1 MTVDFVKQLSKIV
14 EDYDSE
20 KSSSTFGN
28 MMNRDSRSKITELQ
42 TRCIS
47 AIERVAG
54 QSSNY
59 YKRALKQDILDRQ
72 IGVVKALLFDIQNGN
87 LESFEEVA
95 HSNVFSDYIEMS
107 EYLLGR
113 DYKDA
118 AAVIAGSTL
127 EVHLRLL
134 CTKNEVSTEVHG
146 KNKTANVMNEDL
158 ARESVYSKLDQKSI
172 NSWIGLRN
180 DAAHGNYDNYTK
192 KQVELQISG
201 IRDFIARYP
210 A

>member
-1 MTVDFVKQLSKIV
+1 MAVEFVKQLSEIV
-14 EDYDSE
+14 EDYESA
-20 KSSSTFGN
+20 KSCSNFGN
-28 MMNRDSRSKITELQ
+28 MMNSDSRIKVTDLQ

-59 YKRALKQDILDRQ
+59 YIRAMKHDILDRQ
-72 IGVVKALLFDIQNGN
+72 IGVVKALISDIQNGY
-87 LESFEEVA
+87 LVFFEELA

-107 EYLLGR
+107 EYLLDR

-134 CTKNEVSTEVHG
+134 CTKNEVSTEVDG
-146 KNKTANVMNEDL
+146 KNKMANVMNEDL
-158 ARESVYSKLDQKSI
+158 AKKNVYKKLDQKSI
-172 NSWIGLRN
+172 TSWIDLRN
-180 DAAHGNYDNYTK
+180 NAAHGNYDEYDK
-192 KQVELQISG
+192 DQVKLQIAG
-201 IRDFIARYP
+201 IRNFIARYP

>member
-1 MTVDFVKQLSKIV
+1 MTVDFVKQLSELV
-14 EDYDSE
+14 EDYESA

-28 MMNRDSRSKITELQ
+28 MMYSDSRIKVTELQ

-72 IGVVKALLFDIQNGN
+72 IGVVKALLADIQNGY
-87 LESFEEVA
+87 LESFEELA

-134 CTKNEVSTEVHG
+134 CTKNEVSTEVDG
-146 KNKTANVMNEDL
+146 KNKMANVMNEDL
-158 ARESVYSKLDQKSI
+158 ARESVYNKLDQKSI

-192 KQVELQISG
+192 KQVNLQISG